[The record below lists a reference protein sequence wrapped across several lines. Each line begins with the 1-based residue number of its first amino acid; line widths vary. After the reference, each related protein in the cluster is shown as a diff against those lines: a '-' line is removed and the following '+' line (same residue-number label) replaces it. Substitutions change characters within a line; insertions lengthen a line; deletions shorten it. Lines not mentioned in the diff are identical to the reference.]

1 MFSLESA
8 NLCTSESLSKLAT
21 DALNDCVQL
30 EITALC
36 STFTVFLRLF
46 LLFRAGLDLACYA
59 SFFIRIVYS
68 LTQFIYIDMSQARL
82 PAEFKHISKRRKR
95 NQMGFP

>member
-21 DALNDCVQL
+21 DALNDRVQL

-36 STFTVFLRLF
+36 STFTIFFRLF
-46 LLFRAGLDLACYA
+46 LLFRAAYIWRA
-59 SFFIRIVYS
+59 
-68 LTQFIYIDMSQARL
+68 TQAFL
-82 PAEFKHISKRRKR
+82 F
-95 NQMGFP
+95 